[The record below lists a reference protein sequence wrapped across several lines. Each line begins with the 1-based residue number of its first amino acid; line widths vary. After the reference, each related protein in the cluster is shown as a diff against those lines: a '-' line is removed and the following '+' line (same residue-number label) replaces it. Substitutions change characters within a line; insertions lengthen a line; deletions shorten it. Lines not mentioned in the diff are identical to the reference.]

1 MQGLIET
8 TKFGAPRKFWSQYGE
23 ASLNWLALGLLLAAW
38 NAADND
44 AGQTPSRPE
53 TLSVPAR
60 PGTLRARAEP
70 LRCRPE
76 SLRGYSYVSVRAV
89 TRSAVLHR

>member
-8 TKFGAPRKFWSQYGE
+8 TKFGAPRKYWSQYGE

-38 NAADND
+38 NAADD
-44 AGQTPSRPE
+44 AAGQTPPRPE
-53 TLSVPAR
+53 TLSTPA
-60 PGTLRARAEP
+60 PLGTLRARA

-76 SLRGYSYVSVRAV
+76 SLRGYSHVSVRAV
-89 TRSAVLHR
+89 TRGLLNR